1 MTEGKVVL
9 LFPGQGAFDGE
20 PLRAAHREHPEVARV
35 FASIDR
41 VAEEFFGRSLSP
53 VLFGPRPIDIADL
66 LRDDPWVSQLAIYG
80 SDLAAHEVLAAQ
92 GLRPDV
98 LVGHSLG
105 EIAALVAA
113 GAYSV
118 EDGARVV
125 AHRVLAV
132 QSTSPDGYLAA
143 LTTSRTRA
151 QLLVELVGDPLVAV
165 AAENDDRQ
173 VVISGASAG
182 MDTVQVV
189 ALHLGIA
196 SVRLHSPFPFHSP
209 VLRPAVGEFADRVRG
224 LPRQRMDVRVYS
236 PILRRYYDEADVLPD
251 LLAAHLVQPVAFAD
265 ALRRVHAD
273 GGRVFVEC
281 GALTALTKLVGSVVP
296 HGTTVLATFA
306 RGAGGGLAL
315 TTTLAD
321 LRAGGLLKGE
331 SVRRLAETLAPGV
344 DPEVFARFWARNRAE
359 IAALIA
365 DRVDAFT
372 ADGPAPAPVAAQ
384 APPPMRL
391 VALPAEPPEP
401 QVVKLAAV
409 PTAAVDR
416 ENLLAEV
423 RSVYATALE
432 YPEEV
437 FTDDVLLEAE
447 LGVDS
452 VKQIELMTRVATR
465 YGISE
470 QAQGVRLADY
480 DTMGK
485 VVDFVHAAI
494 AEGHLDYPVA
504 ATK

>member
-1 MTEGKVVL
+1 MAEGKVVL

-41 VAEEFFGRSLSP
+41 VAEEIFDRPLSP
-53 VLFGPRPIDIADL
+53 LLFGPRPVDIADL

-80 SDLAAHEVLAAQ
+80 SDLAAHEVLTAQ

-132 QSTSPDGYLAA
+132 EALSPDGYLAA
-143 LTTSRTRA
+143 LATSRTRA

-173 VVISGASAG
+173 VVVSGASAG

-189 ALHLGIA
+189 ARHLGIA

-209 VLRPAVGEFADRVRG
+209 VLRPAVAEFADRVRG
-224 LPRQRMDVRVYS
+224 LPRRRADVRVYS
-236 PILRRYYDEADVLPD
+236 PILRRYYDESDVLPD

-281 GALTALTKLVGSVVP
+281 GALTALTRLVRSVVP
-296 HGTTVLATFA
+296 HGTTVLSTFTPVD
-306 RGAGGGLAL
+306 GDGLAL
-315 TTTLAD
+315 TATLAA
-321 LRAGGLLKGE
+321 LRAGGWLKGE
-331 SVRRLAETLAPGV
+331 SVRRLGETLAPGV
-344 DPEVFARFWARNRAE
+344 DPEVFAAFWADNRAE
-359 IAALIA
+359 VTALVAA
-365 DRVDAFT
+365 RVDAFAT
-372 ADGPAPAPVAAQ
+372 GTAPAAPT
-384 APPPMRL
+384 PPPMRL

-401 QVVKLAAV
+401 PVVKLAAV
-409 PTAAVDR
+409 PTSAVDR
-416 ENLLAEV
+416 ENLLVEV
-423 RSVYATALE
+423 RSVYAAALE

-494 AEGHLDYPVA
+494 VEGHLDYPVA